1 MIDKIE
7 LVLNKDIRPK
17 LKEHFGDVQ
26 VLSYEN
32 NVLKIKLVGQCSNCP
47 SAKNTVENVI
57 EEELKKQIPDI
68 QEVVLIEGV
77 SNELIDWAKKI
88 LNHKK

>member
-7 LVLNKDIRPK
+7 LVLNKDVRPK

-32 NVLKIKLVGQCSNCP
+32 NILKIKLIGQCSNCP
-47 SAKNTVENVI
+47 SAKSTVENVI
-57 EEELKKQIPDI
+57 EEELIKQIPEI
-68 QEVVLIEGV
+68 QQVVLIEGV
-77 SNELIDWAKKI
+77 SDELLEFAKKI